1 MNQIIESLKR
11 LYDKK
16 MIGRTKVI
24 QLFDDGKLTK
34 QERLCSCFFI
44 YGLCL

>member
-16 MIGRTKVI
+16 MIGRTKVV
-24 QLFDDGKLTK
+24 QLFDDGKITDVEKDYIL
-34 QERLCSCFFI
+34 SD
-44 YGLCL
+44 